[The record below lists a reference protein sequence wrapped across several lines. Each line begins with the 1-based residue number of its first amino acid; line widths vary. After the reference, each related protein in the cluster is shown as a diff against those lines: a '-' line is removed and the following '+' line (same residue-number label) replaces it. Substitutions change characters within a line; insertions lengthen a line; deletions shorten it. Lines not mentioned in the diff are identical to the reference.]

1 MIHHATGLRMTF
13 HMLIR
18 FADGTQEAVFILEDE
33 EPTPL
38 RNKEETL

>member
-1 MIHHATGLRMTF
+1 MIHHATGLPMTL
-13 HMLIR
+13 HYTIT
-18 FADGTQEAVFILEDE
+18 FADGTQEVVFILEDA

>member
-1 MIHHATGLRMTF
+1 MIHYGTGLPMTQYC
-13 HMLIR
+13 LIIY
-18 FADGTQEAVFILEDE
+18 ADGTQEVVFILEDE